1 MGRGGRKLGRQ
12 GVGLGEDVFV
22 SSLQVLKIGVDGVI
36 KQVGQLVCICREEDG
51 EQHSIIF
58 RLQRP
63 MGAGDM
69 PNYSE

>member
-1 MGRGGRKLGRQ
+1 MGRGGYKLGRQ

-22 SSLQVLKIGVDGVI
+22 SLLQVFKKGVDGVI
-36 KQVGQLVCICREEDG
+36 KQVGQPVCICREEDG
-51 EQHSIIF
+51 EQHSVIF

-69 PNYSE
+69 PDYSE